1 MRVVFIE
8 KMVKSTCLDVFC
20 VITQDLLGSWKFS
33 SYATPWR
40 SPTALLVIKKYIF
53 HTVIH
58 NLGPAAG
65 KRGELSMFGDSL
77 Q

>member
-1 MRVVFIE
+1 MRAVFTE
-8 KMVKSTCLDVFC
+8 KMVKSTRLNVFC
-20 VITQDLLGSWKFS
+20 VITQNLLDSWKFS
-33 SYATPWR
+33 SCATPW
-40 SPTALLVIKKYIF
+40 SSFTALLVIKENVF

-58 NLGPAAG
+58 NSGPATE